1 MVSQLSETYEGSN
14 HGFGAASAESSAPPS
29 ALSTGRPSG
38 RPLVDVIAPP
48 APIAASPTQA
58 IRLEGVSKT
67 YPDGSV
73 GVQSLDLTFAA
84 GELTVLVGPS
94 GCGKTTTMKMINRII
109 EPTTGRI
116 LLGEDDVTRV
126 DPVELR
132 RRIGYVIQ
140 SVGLFPHQTVRKNVG
155 TVPRLLGWDKKRTA
169 ARAEELLEVV
179 GLDPETFGDRYPH
192 QLSGGQRQRAGVARA
207 LAADPA
213 VLLMDEPF
221 SAVDPIVRE
230 RLQSEFLRLQ
240 ETVRK
245 TIVFVTHDI
254 EEAVRL
260 GDRIAVM
267 SAGGTVEQFAPP
279 AELLGTPATPFVA
292 DFVGAD
298 RGLKRLA
305 VTGIDLT
312 DLEQPPVVYVDDG
325 LADAR
330 AALSRSGARWAVV
343 LDDHQRLHG
352 WISAERAAGSG
363 TVRSASKRMDAWV
376 PADATLKTAFSTMLQ
391 LEAGWVAVLDGDRFC
406 GVLTPESL
414 HAALRRSVEGTVPEV
429 AGATHG

>member
-1 MVSQLSETYEGSN
+1 MDAT
-14 HGFGAASAESSAPPS
+14 APPP
-29 ALSTGRPSG
+29 AAAAPSG
-38 RPLVDVIAPP
+38 AEE
-48 APIAASPTQA
+48 
-58 IRLEGVSKT
+58 IRLEGVSKV
-67 YPDGSV
+67 YDDGTV
-73 GVQSLDLTFAA
+73 GVAELDLTFAA

-116 LLGEDDVTRV
+116 LLGGEDVTGA
-126 DPVELR
+126 DPVKLR

-140 SVGLFPHQTVRKNVG
+140 NVGLFPHQTVRVNVG
-155 TVPRLLGWDKKRTA
+155 TVPRLLGWDKRRIR
-169 ARAEELLEVV
+169 ARVDELLDVV
-179 GLDPETFGDRYPH
+179 GLDPAVHGDRYPH

-207 LAADPA
+207 LAADPG

-267 SAGGTVEQFAPP
+267 SQGGRVEQFATP
-279 AELLGTPATPFVA
+279 ADLLGNPATPFVA

-305 VTGIDLT
+305 VTGIDAD
-312 DLEQPPVVYVDDG
+312 DLEHPPVVRVDDG

-330 AALSRSGARWAVV
+330 SVLGRAAARWAVV
-343 LDDHQRLHG
+343 LDDQQSLHG
-352 WISAERAAGSG
+352 WLSAERASGSG
-363 TVRSASKRMDAWV
+363 SVRDACKRMEAWV
-376 PADATLKTAFSTMLQ
+376 PVDASLKTAFATMLQ
-391 LEAGWVAVLDGDRFC
+391 HEAGWVAVLDGDRFL

-414 HAALRRSVEGTVPEV
+414 HAALRRSVDGTVPEI
-429 AGATHG
+429 AGAV

>member
-1 MVSQLSETYEGSN
+1 VDV
-14 HGFGAASAESSAPPS
+14 SAPPP
-29 ALSTGRPSG
+29 T
-38 RPLVDVIAPP
+38 
-48 APIAASPTQA
+48 IAASPAQA

-67 YPDGSV
+67 YPDGSI
-73 GVQSLDLTFAA
+73 GVQALDLTFAA

-140 SVGLFPHQTVRKNVG
+140 NVGLFPHQTVRRNVG
-155 TVPRLLGWDKKRTA
+155 TVPRLLGWDKKRTV
-169 ARAEELLEVV
+169 ARVEELLDLV
-179 GLDPETFGDRYPH
+179 GLDPETYGDRYPH

-267 SAGGTVEQFAPP
+267 SQGGKVEQFAPP

-305 VTGIDLT
+305 VTGIDRD
-312 DLEQPPVVYVDDG
+312 DLEQPPVVHLADG
-325 LADAR
+325 LAEAR
-330 AALSRSGARWAVV
+330 AVLARSGARWAVV
-343 LDDHQRLHG
+343 LDDREHLHG
-352 WISAERAAGSG
+352 WLSLERAEAGTG
-363 TVRSASKRMDAWV
+363 TVYEAGKRMEAWV
-376 PADATLKTAFSTMLQ
+376 PVDATLKTAFATMLQ

-414 HAALRRSVEGTVPEV
+414 HAALRRSVDGSVPEV
-429 AGATHG
+429 AGAAHA

>member
-1 MVSQLSETYEGSN
+1 MDATAT
-14 HGFGAASAESSAPPS
+14 AASTTTSDAGQGGAEE
-29 ALSTGRPSG
+29 
-38 RPLVDVIAPP
+38 
-48 APIAASPTQA
+48 
-58 IRLEGVSKT
+58 IRLEGVSKV

-73 GVQSLDLTFAA
+73 GVQALDLAFAP

-109 EPTTGRI
+109 EPSTGRI
-116 LLGEDDVTRV
+116 LVGGDDVTDV
-126 DPVELR
+126 DPTQLR

-140 SVGLFPHQTVRKNVG
+140 NVGLFPHQSIRTNVA
-155 TVPRLLGWDKKRTA
+155 TVPRLLGWDKKRT
-169 ARAEELLEVV
+169 RDRVEELLSTV
-179 GLDPETFGDRYPH
+179 GLDPATFGDRYPH

-207 LAADPA
+207 LAADPS

-221 SAVDPIVRE
+221 SAVDPVVRE

-267 SAGGTVEQFAPP
+267 SEGGKVEQYATP
-279 AELLGTPATPFVA
+279 AELLGKPASPFVA
-292 DFVGAD
+292 DFVGSD
-298 RGLKRLA
+298 RALKRLA
-305 VTGIDLT
+305 VTGIQIE
-312 DLEQPPVVYVDDG
+312 DLERPPVVHVGDG

-330 AALSRSGARWAVV
+330 AVLDRTGARWAVV
-343 LDDHQRLHG
+343 LDDQETLHG
-352 WISAERAAGSG
+352 WLSLDRAQGTG
-363 TVRSASKRMDAWV
+363 TVREVSRRMDAWV
-376 PADATLKTAFSTMLQ
+376 PVNSTLKNAFAIMLRM
-391 LEAGWVAVLDGDRFC
+391 EAGWVAVLDGDRFL

-414 HAALRRSVEGTVPEV
+414 HAALRRSVDGAVPET
-429 AGATHG
+429 AGSALV

>member
-1 MVSQLSETYEGSN
+1 MDATATTSGTTTAAAGQG
-14 HGFGAASAESSAPPS
+14 GAEE
-29 ALSTGRPSG
+29 
-38 RPLVDVIAPP
+38 
-48 APIAASPTQA
+48 
-58 IRLEGVSKT
+58 IRLEGVSKV

-73 GVQSLDLTFAA
+73 GVQALDLTFAA

-109 EPTTGRI
+109 EPSTGRI
-116 LLGEDDVTRV
+116 LVGGEDVTDV
-126 DPVELR
+126 DPTQLR

-140 SVGLFPHQTVRKNVG
+140 NVGLFPHQSIRTNVA
-155 TVPRLLGWDKKRTA
+155 TVPKLLGWDKART
-169 ARAEELLEVV
+169 RDRVEELLTTV
-179 GLDPETFGDRYPH
+179 GLDPATFGDRYPH

-207 LAADPA
+207 LAADPS

-221 SAVDPIVRE
+221 SAVDPVVRE

-267 SAGGTVEQFAPP
+267 SEGGKVEQYATP
-279 AELLGTPATPFVA
+279 AELLGRPASPFVA
-292 DFVGAD
+292 DFVGSD
-298 RGLKRLA
+298 RALKRLA
-305 VTGIDLT
+305 VTGIEVE
-312 DLEQPPVVYVDDG
+312 DLERPPVVHVADG

-330 AALSRSGARWAVV
+330 AVLERTGARWAVV
-343 LDDHQRLHG
+343 LDDQDSLHG
-352 WISAERAAGSG
+352 WLSMDRAQGSG
-363 TVRSASKRMDAWV
+363 TVHEVSRRMDAWV
-376 PADATLKTAFSTMLQ
+376 PVDSTLKNAFATMLRMD
-391 LEAGWVAVLDGDRFC
+391 AGWVAVLDGDRFL

-414 HAALRRSVEGTVPEV
+414 HAALRRSVDGAVPET
-429 AGATHG
+429 AGSALV

>member
-1 MVSQLSETYEGSN
+1 VDAT
-14 HGFGAASAESSAPPS
+14 AAPPTLATADAVPS
-29 ALSTGRPSG
+29 PDTGT
-38 RPLVDVIAPP
+38 A
-48 APIAASPTQA
+48 QE
-58 IRLEGVSKT
+58 IRLEGISKV
-67 YPDGSV
+67 YDDGTV
-73 GVQSLDLTFAA
+73 GVAELDLTFAA

-94 GCGKTTTMKMINRII
+94 GCGKTTTLKMINRII

-116 LLGEDDVTRV
+116 LLGGEDVTRV
-126 DPVELR
+126 DPDQLR

-140 SVGLFPHQTVRKNVG
+140 NVGLFPHQSVRANVA
-155 TVPRLLGWDKKRTA
+155 TVPKLLGWDRKRTR
-169 ARAEELLEVV
+169 ARVDELLTTV
-179 GLDPETFGDRYPH
+179 GLDPDVFGDRYPA

-207 LAADPA
+207 LAADPP
-213 VLLMDEPF
+213 VLLLDEPF

-240 ETVRK
+240 SLVRK

-267 SAGGTVEQFAPP
+267 SYGGHVEQFATP
-279 AELLGTPATPFVA
+279 ADLLGKPASPFVA

-305 VTGIDLT
+305 VTGIDPA
-312 DLEQPPVVYVDDG
+312 DLEHPPVVHVADG
-325 LADAR
+325 LAEAR
-330 AALSRSGARWAVV
+330 AALTRSGARWAVV
-343 LDDHQRLHG
+343 LDDHGRLHG
-352 WISAERAAGSG
+352 WLSAERATGTG
-363 TVRSASKRMDAWV
+363 TVGAAARRMEAWV

-391 LEAGWVAVLDGDRFC
+391 MEAGWVAVLDGDRFL

-414 HAALRRSVEGTVPEV
+414 HAALRRSVEGVEPEI
-429 AGATHG
+429 AGAATETRG

>member
-1 MVSQLSETYEGSN
+1 VNATAQAGGPASSRP
-14 HGFGAASAESSAPPS
+14 AAE
-29 ALSTGRPSG
+29 
-38 RPLVDVIAPP
+38 
-48 APIAASPTQA
+48 
-58 IRLEGVSKT
+58 IRLEGVSKV
-67 YPDGSV
+67 YPDGTV
-73 GVQSLDLTFAA
+73 GVAELDLTFAA
-84 GELTVLVGPS
+84 GELSVLVGPS

-109 EPTTGRI
+109 EPSTGRI
-116 LLGEDDVTRV
+116 LLDGEDVTRV
-126 DPVELR
+126 DPDRLR

-140 SVGLFPHQTVRKNVG
+140 NVGLFPHQSVRANVG
-155 TVPRLLGWDKKRTA
+155 TVPRLLGWDK
-169 ARAEELLEVV
+169 ARIRARVDELLSTV
-179 GLDPETFGDRYPH
+179 GLEPTTYGDRYPA

-221 SAVDPIVRE
+221 SAVDPVVRE

-254 EEAVRL
+254 EEAVRI

-267 SAGGTVEQFAPP
+267 SEGGHVEQFATP
-279 AELLGTPATPFVA
+279 ADLLGRPANPFVA

-305 VTGIDLT
+305 VTGIDAA
-312 DLEQPPVVYVDDG
+312 DLERPPVVHVDDG

-330 AALSRSGARWAVV
+330 AAMERSGARWAVV
-343 LDDHQRLHG
+343 LDSAEHLHG
-352 WISAERAAGSG
+352 WLSADHATGAG
-363 TVRSASKRMDAWV
+363 TVGAAARRMEAWV
-376 PADATLKTAFSTMLQ
+376 PSNSSLKTAFATMLQ
-391 LEAGWVAVLDGDRFC
+391 HEAGWVAVLDGDRFL

-414 HAALRRSVEGTVPEV
+414 HAALRRSVEGRAPET
-429 AGATHG
+429 AGAALG

>member
-1 MVSQLSETYEGSN
+1 MEGA
-14 HGFGAASAESSAPPS
+14 HQEGHPVDATATSAP
-29 ALSTGRPSG
+29 AATGG
-38 RPLVDVIAPP
+38 GVAPP
-48 APIAASPTQA
+48 PEVGSTAE
-58 IRLEGVSKT
+58 IRLEGVSKV
-67 YPDGSV
+67 YGDGTV
-73 GVQSLDLTFAA
+73 GVAELDITFAA
-84 GELTVLVGPS
+84 GELSVLVGPS

-116 LLGEDDVTRV
+116 LLGGEDVTRV
-126 DPVELR
+126 DPEELR

-140 SVGLFPHQTVRKNVG
+140 NIGLFPHQTVRANVA
-155 TVPRLLGWDKKRTA
+155 TVPKLLGWDRKRTR
-169 ARAEELLEVV
+169 ARVDELLTTV
-179 GLDPETFGDRYPH
+179 GLDPQVFGDRYPA

-207 LAADPA
+207 LAADPP

-240 ETVRK
+240 DAVRK

-267 SAGGTVEQFAPP
+267 SPGGHVEQFATP
-279 AELLGTPATPFVA
+279 AELLGKPASPFVA

-305 VTGIDLT
+305 VTAIDPA
-312 DLEQPPVVYVDDG
+312 DLEHPPVVHAADG

-330 AALSRSGARWAVV
+330 EALTRAGARWAVV
-343 LDDHQRLHG
+343 LDDDQNLHG
-352 WISAERAAGSG
+352 WLSTDRATGAG
-363 TVRSASKRMDAWV
+363 TVGTAARRMEAWV

-391 LEAGWVAVLDGDRFC
+391 LEAGWVAVLDGDRFL

-414 HAALRRSVEGTVPEV
+414 HAALRRSVDGVEPVT
-429 AGATHG
+429 AGATRD

>member
-1 MVSQLSETYEGSN
+1 VNATAQSLDPATSRP
-14 HGFGAASAESSAPPS
+14 AAE
-29 ALSTGRPSG
+29 
-38 RPLVDVIAPP
+38 
-48 APIAASPTQA
+48 
-58 IRLEGVSKT
+58 IRLEGVSKV
-67 YPDGSV
+67 YPDGTV
-73 GVQSLDLTFAA
+73 GVSALDLTFAA

-116 LLGEDDVTRV
+116 LLGGQDVTRV
-126 DPVELR
+126 DPDKLR

-140 SVGLFPHQTVRKNVG
+140 SIGLFPHQTVRTNVG
-155 TVPRLLGWDKKRTA
+155 TVPRLLGWDKRRIRT
-169 ARAEELLEVV
+169 RVDELLQTV
-179 GLDPETFGDRYPH
+179 GLDPAVYGDRYPA

-207 LAADPA
+207 LAADPG

-230 RLQSEFLRLQ
+230 RLQAEFLRLQ

-267 SAGGTVEQFAPP
+267 SYGGHVEQFATP
-279 AELLGTPATPFVA
+279 AELLGRPANEFVA
-292 DFVGAD
+292 DFVGSD

-305 VTGIDLT
+305 VTGIDVN
-312 DLEQPPVVYVDDG
+312 DLERPPVVHVADG

-330 AALSRSGARWAVV
+330 AVMTRAGAHWAVV
-343 LDDHQRLHG
+343 LDDDENLHG
-352 WISAERAAGSG
+352 WLSVDRASGAG
-363 TVRSASKRMDAWV
+363 TVGSAARRMEAWV
-376 PADATLKTAFSTMLQ
+376 PVDATLKTAFATMLQ
-391 LEAGWVAVLDGDRFC
+391 LEAGWVAVLDGDRFL
-406 GVLTPESL
+406 GVLTPTSL
-414 HAALRRSVEGTVPEV
+414 HAALRRSVEGEEPETV
-429 AGATHG
+429 GALV

>member
-1 MVSQLSETYEGSN
+1 VDGT
-14 HGFGAASAESSAPPS
+14 APP
-29 ALSTGRPSG
+29 PS
-38 RPLVDVIAPP
+38 P
-48 APIAASPTQA
+48 AARGGAEE
-58 IRLEGVSKT
+58 IRLEGVSKV
-67 YPDGSV
+67 YADGTV
-73 GVQSLDLTFAA
+73 GVAELDLTFAA

-116 LLGEDDVTRV
+116 LLGGEDVTQA
-126 DPVELR
+126 DPVKLR
-132 RRIGYVIQ
+132 RRMGYVIQ
-140 SVGLFPHQTVRKNVG
+140 NVGLFPHQTVRVNVG
-155 TVPRLLGWDKKRTA
+155 TVPRLLGWDR
-169 ARAEELLEVV
+169 RRIRDRVDELLDIV
-179 GLDPETFGDRYPH
+179 GLDPAVHGDRYPH

-207 LAADPA
+207 LAADPG

-267 SAGGTVEQFAPP
+267 SQGGRVEQFATP
-279 AELLGTPATPFVA
+279 ADLLGSPATPFVA

-305 VTGIDLT
+305 VTGIDT
-312 DLEQPPVVYVDDG
+312 ADLERPPVVRVDDT
-325 LADAR
+325 LAEAR
-330 AALSRSGARWAVV
+330 AVLAREGARWAVV
-343 LDDHQRLHG
+343 LDDRQALHG
-352 WISAERAAGSG
+352 WLSAERAVGSG
-363 TVRSASKRMDAWV
+363 TVRDACKRMEAWV
-376 PADATLKTAFSTMLQ
+376 PVDASLKTAFSTMLQ
-391 LEAGWVAVLDGDRFC
+391 LEAGWVAVLDGDRFL

-414 HAALRRSVEGTVPEV
+414 HAALRRSVDGAVPEV
-429 AGATHG
+429 AGAAHG

>member
-1 MVSQLSETYEGSN
+1 MDATAQ
-14 HGFGAASAESSAPPS
+14 AAG
-29 ALSTGRPSG
+29 T
-38 RPLVDVIAPP
+38 
-48 APIAASPTQA
+48 ASPGRDA
-58 IRLEGVSKT
+58 GSAAEIRLEGVSKT
-67 YPDGSV
+67 YADGTV
-73 GVQSLDLTFAA
+73 GVAELDLTFAA

-109 EPTTGRI
+109 EPSTGRI
-116 LLGEDDVTRV
+116 LLDGEDVTRV
-126 DPVELR
+126 DPDQLR

-140 SVGLFPHQTVRKNVG
+140 SVGLFPHQTVRTNVG
-155 TVPRLLGWDKKRTA
+155 TVPRLLGWDKKDIR
-169 ARAEELLEVV
+169 ARVDELLGTV
-179 GLDPETFGDRYPH
+179 GLDPATHGDRYPA

-221 SAVDPIVRE
+221 SAVDPVVRE

-254 EEAVRL
+254 EEAVRI

-267 SAGGTVEQFAPP
+267 SHGGKVEQFATP
-279 AELLGTPATPFVA
+279 AELLGRPASSFVA

-305 VTGIDLT
+305 VTGIDVA
-312 DLEQPPVVYVDDG
+312 DLEHPPMVRADDG

-330 AALSRSGARWAVV
+330 AAMERAGARWAVV
-343 LDDHQRLHG
+343 LDEDGNLHG
-352 WISAERAAGSG
+352 WISAERAIGSG
-363 TVRSASKRMDAWV
+363 TVYSAGKRMEAWV
-376 PADATLKTAFSTMLQ
+376 PVTASLKAAFATMLQ
-391 LEAGWVAVLDGDRFC
+391 MEAGWVAVLDGNRFL

-414 HAALRRSVEGTVPEV
+414 HAALRRSVEGTVPEI
-429 AGATHG
+429 AGAAHA